1 MRHAVVGVVRV
12 LRRLRQGQ
20 QKQVRTATTV
30 REGYYPTAKLTRD
43 SRRFTMCAES
53 KGGNLTNCKD
63 LGLTAQAFEH
73 IEECNTWDK
82 KTCKK

>member
-1 MRHAVVGVVRV
+1 MRHAVVDVVRV
-12 LRRLRQGQ
+12 LRPLRQGQ
-20 QKQVRTATTV
+20 QKQVRAPHSLSRV
-30 REGYYPTAKLTRD
+30 TRPLIRH
-43 SRRFTMCAES
+43 SRRYTMCAES